1 MLVNKNVNDY
11 IRIIISESYA
21 RAEDLYNA
29 YWTFMNIATQ
39 NKLILAREAKIVSIL
54 RKNA

>member
-1 MLVNKNVNDY
+1 MLVNKNVNDD

-39 NKLILAREAKIVSIL
+39 NKLFLEAKLVSIL
-54 RKNA
+54 QKNA